1 MRRAVQQIIDD
12 NVAEA
17 VLTGE
22 IGEGETALVD
32 FNAEEA
38 KVFVSKFSSVN
49 DDPRCVYKYE
59 APVVEKKPVDVIS
72 NRPTNKTPKL
82 DTTNDVEFV

>member
-17 VLTGE
+17 VLSGE
-22 IGEGETALVD
+22 ICEGEIALVD
-32 FNAEEA
+32 FDAEEA
-38 KVFVSKFSSVN
+38 KVLVSKFAVES
-49 DDPRCVYKYE
+49 DQCVYKYE
-59 APVVEKKPVDVIS
+59 APIVKKKSVDIIS
-72 NRPTNKTPKL
+72 NRPTTKNV